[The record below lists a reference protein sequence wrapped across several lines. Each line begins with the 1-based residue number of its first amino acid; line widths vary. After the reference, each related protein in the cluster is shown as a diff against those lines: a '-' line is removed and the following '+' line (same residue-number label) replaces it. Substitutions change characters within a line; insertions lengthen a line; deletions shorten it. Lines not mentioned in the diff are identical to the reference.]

1 MIRLARRHGI
11 TRAVAL
17 GNIRGSQQPTIK
29 DIQAINDNTL
39 AATRNHPEFF
49 IGFCYLNP
57 AHPVQFCLAEIER
70 CVVQGGMRGLK
81 FLIAVRANDRRL
93 DPLVS
98 RARELNIPVLY
109 HAWYKRIGQLPH
121 ESTPADIAELAR
133 RSPKVTFIMAHLTGC
148 GERGVLDILDTTNVF
163 VDTSGGQPEAG
174 VLEFAV
180 ARLGAKRILF
190 GSDWPIRDFGVQVGR
205 ILGAELT
212 KTERDMI
219 FSGNARRILKG
230 IAG

>member
-1 MIRLARRHGI
+1 
-11 TRAVAL
+11 
-17 GNIRGSQQPTIK
+17 
-29 DIQAINDNTL
+29 
-39 AATRNHPEFF
+39 
-49 IGFCYLNP
+49 
-57 AHPVQFCLAEIER
+57 
-70 CVVQGGMRGLK
+70 
-81 FLIAVRANDRRL
+81 
-93 DPLVS
+93 
-98 RARELNIPVLY
+98 
-109 HAWYKRIGQLPH
+109 
-121 ESTPADIAELAR
+121 
-133 RSPKVTFIMAHLTGC
+133 MAHLNGC